1 MKPVLVVGDIALDL
15 NLRGLSGH
23 PRRGREVFVSHVSME
38 AGGWGARFASALAG
52 RGRKTHFRGN
62 VGKDGLGDLLL
73 SRLKEDLDLSGVS
86 RDPKHQTSVR
96 FSLSDDED
104 SSVITYP
111 GATAALA
118 LRGVDFRRFGH
129 LHVCSPFLLLSQPLV
144 PLLKKARAA
153 RLTTSLSVGWDPRE
167 RWDLKALYPLLN
179 VLLADDAAAK
189 ALGGTAKK
197 LADQVTLVVVR
208 KGSRGAEAA
217 TKGGAWK
224 VSGPTAGPLF
234 DAVFIDHWL
243 DGNRVQDS
251 LEAACEASGRVRRRD

>member
-1 MKPVLVVGDIALDL
+1 MKPVLVVGDIAVDL

-23 PRRGREVFVSHVSME
+23 PRRGREVFVSNASME
-38 AGGWGARFASALAG
+38 AGGWGARFASALTR
-52 RGRKTHFRGN
+52 RGRKTQFRGN
-62 VGKDGLGDLLL
+62 VGKDAMGDLLL
-73 SRLKEDLDLSGVS
+73 SQFQGELDLSGVS
-86 RDPKHQTSVR
+86 RDPKHKTSLR
-96 FSLSDDED
+96 FSLSDDDE

-129 LHVCSPFLLLSQPLV
+129 LHVCSPFLLLSQPLI
-144 PLLKKARAA
+144 PLLKKARSA

-167 RWDLKALYPLLN
+167 RWDLKALFPLLN
-179 VLLADDAAAK
+179 VLLADEAAAK
-189 ALGGTAKK
+189 ALGGTARK

-208 KGSRGAEAA
+208 KGGRGAEAA

-243 DGNRVQDS
+243 DGDRVQDS
-251 LEAACEASGRVRRRD
+251 LAAACEASGRVGRRN